1 MRTRIAAAM
10 TALALLLFP
19 LGAWMIVSRCF
30 DLTMERE
37 RERALSEE
45 TAIARAVAM
54 EIGEGSME
62 TLYAVASGAQRRYGS
77 DSLGVAL
84 VYRGAVMAGAQAAHA
99 DGLEEL
105 LQTQGRA
112 TLLCGSEQTL
122 YIAHRLTDDLTLL
135 LRSDVSQVYAL
146 RRELAVWAGLLSL
159 AGVLLSAVLSVV
171 VSGWLARPYRLLA
184 QQRQELID
192 ALAHEM
198 RTPLTAILGGV
209 RLLERASLPEDKRAS
224 LLASMARE
232 AQRLSEMD
240 ARLLQLTR
248 LEHDAPDFTRF
259 SSMEMAREAL
269 SGFEGVTLEGE
280 DAVFLGERELMI
292 QLLRNLVVNA
302 QRAGGDV
309 PVRVT
314 LCADG
319 FTVTDHGCGMT
330 KEQLARAFEPFYKA
344 DKSRTRAAGGAG
356 LGLTL
361 CRRIAELHGGALKI
375 DSEPGRGTT
384 VCYVNPSEEHRPR
397 IQSGG
402 MDRA

>member
-19 LGAWMIVSRCF
+19 LGALMIVSRCF
-30 DLTMERE
+30 DLTMARE

-45 TAIARAVAM
+45 AAIARAVAM
-54 EIGEGSME
+54 EIGTGDLE

-84 VYRGAVMAGAQAAHA
+84 VYRGAVMAGAQIAQA
-99 DGLEEL
+99 DGLERL
-105 LQTQGRA
+105 LQTAGRA
-112 TLLCGSEQTL
+112 TLLRGEAQTL

-135 LRSDVSQVYAL
+135 LSSDVSQVYAL
-146 RRELAVWAGLLSL
+146 RRELAVWAGMLSL
-159 AGVLLSAVLSVV
+159 AGVLLSGVMSVA

-184 QQRQELID
+184 QQRKELID

-209 RLLERASLPEDKRAS
+209 RLLERASLTQEKRAA
-224 LLASMARE
+224 LLSSMARE
-232 AQRLSEMD
+232 AQRLSDMD
-240 ARLLQLTR
+240 TRLLQLTQ
-248 LEHDAPDFTRF
+248 LEHDAPSFTRF

-269 SGFEGVTLEGE
+269 SAFEGVELVGE
-280 DAVFLGERELMI
+280 DAAFWGERELTI

-302 QRAGGDV
+302 QRAGGGV

-314 LCADG
+314 LRADG
-319 FTVTDHGCGMT
+319 FSVTDHGCGMT
-330 KEQLARAFEPFYKA
+330 KAQAARAFEPFYKA

-361 CRRIAELHGGALKI
+361 CRKIAELHGGALKI

-384 VCYVNPSEEHRPR
+384 VCYRFDTTP
-397 IQSGG
+397 
-402 MDRA
+402 

>member
-19 LGAWMIVSRCF
+19 LGAFMIVSRCF

-54 EIGEGSME
+54 EIGSGDLE

-84 VYRGAVMAGAQAAHA
+84 VYRGAVMASAQVEEA
-99 DGLEEL
+99 DGLEQL
-105 LQTQGRA
+105 LQTTGRA
-112 TLLCGSEQTL
+112 TLLSGGVQTL
-122 YIAHRLTDDLTLL
+122 YIAHRLTDGLTLL
-135 LRSDVSQVYAL
+135 LSSDVSQVYAL
-146 RRELAVWAGLLSL
+146 RRELAVWAGMLSL
-159 AGVLLSAVLSVV
+159 AGVLLSGVLSVV

-184 QQRQELID
+184 QQRQDLID

-209 RLLERASLPEDKRAS
+209 RLLERASLPEEQRAS

-232 AQRLSEMD
+232 AQRLSGMD
-240 ARLLQLTR
+240 ERLLQLTR
-248 LEHDAPDFTRF
+248 LEHDAPVFTRF

-269 SGFEGVTLEGE
+269 SAFEDVELAGE
-280 DAVFLGERELMI
+280 DAMFLGERELTI

-314 LCADG
+314 LRADG
-319 FTVTDHGCGMT
+319 FTVADHGCGMT
-330 KEQLARAFEPFYKA
+330 KEQISRAFEPFYKA

-361 CRRIAELHGGALKI
+361 CRKIAELHGGTLRI
-375 DSEPGRGTT
+375 DSAPGQGTT
-384 VCYVNPSEEHRPR
+384 VCYVNLSDKHRSR
-397 IQSGG
+397 AQSGG
-402 MDRA
+402 IHRA